1 LKLLLFLVS
10 EAVPLLVIALAAG
23 VVSIGVVI
31 LIREVELLSLMAV
44 GDEVGGV
51 TALEIAHRW
60 SPLLLKELVHAMKP
74 SRQQADLVIRD
85 ALILLIRSCDQRGQ
99 NKFQIR

>member
-10 EAVPLLVIALAAG
+10 EAAPLLVIALAAG

-51 TALEIAHRW
+51 TALEIAHR
-60 SPLLLKELVHAMKP
+60 
-74 SRQQADLVIRD
+74 
-85 ALILLIRSCDQRGQ
+85 
-99 NKFQIR
+99 

>member
-51 TALEIAHRW
+51 TALEIAHR
-60 SPLLLKELVHAMKP
+60 
-74 SRQQADLVIRD
+74 
-85 ALILLIRSCDQRGQ
+85 
-99 NKFQIR
+99 